1 MQHFKPYFR
10 IVILLFLNL
19 LLSEAREVR
28 AQILTDKEFFQS
40 LNLNYP
46 GLEKVNASVAKG
58 DYTAAKKAFVIH
70 LKSRTSPKWYV
81 DWHDFNKPGIR
92 NTKTDLVE
100 ADRYASDELL
110 SCGTWYKFKNKIDW
124 TSNHS
129 PNNYDEWTWQLN
141 RFYHWTVLGKAYWAT
156 GDEKYA
162 KAFVRQ
168 LNSWIDQCALP
179 TKSFNGVGSAWRT
192 IETGIRALGN
202 WPDSYNYFLSSPT
215 FDDESIF
222 KMVKSFYEHGCHLR
236 EHNTANNWLTIEMQ
250 GLYTIAI
257 LFPEFKTSS
266 NWQEYAISRLYE
278 EEVNQFHPDG
288 AQKELAPSYHS
299 VSLSSIV
306 GVYKLAKLN
315 NLSLPKEFVNRLES
329 VYEYYVKVMMPNG
342 QMPAV
347 NDSRWVE
354 AEPFLKEAVELFPDR
369 SDFRYVLSRGK
380 EGKKPSYTSVWM
392 PWAGWYVMRSG
403 WGEDDYYAFF
413 EVGPF
418 GTAHQHEDKLN
429 VLLYAYGQP
438 LVTECGIY
446 AYDKSDFRRYSISS
460 RGHNVASVDG
470 KEQNRSGLA
479 KNDEVLISQKPLQNV
494 WRTNRKYDYGEGVY
508 NEGYGDGLDKSVS
521 HKRSVKFVKN
531 KKHKFWIVKDTF
543 IPNDDKNHHYETWF
557 HFNTNECVNDE
568 GKGIVYSNSSN
579 EPNVVIIP
587 LKNNDGINTKI
598 VKGQNNQITQGYI
611 SKVKRDDS
619 FQKIPVAEPHFSI
632 DNKGET
638 YQYYVFIPY
647 GTNKEMP
654 VLSIKKISSRKYKIS
669 LCDGESIIVKL
680 D

>member
-10 IVILLFLNL
+10 LVILLFLNL

-92 NTKTDLVE
+92 NTKADLVE

-110 SCGTWYKFKNKIDW
+110 SCGIWYKFKNKIDW

-179 TKSFNGVGSAWRT
+179 TKSFNGVGSVWRT

-278 EEVNQFHPDG
+278 EEVNQFYPDG

-299 VSLSSIV
+299 VCLSSIV

-329 VYEYYVKVMMPNG
+329 VFEYYVKVMMPNG

-418 GTAHQHEDKLN
+418 GIAHQHEDKLN

-438 LVTECGIY
+438 LITECGIY

-479 KNDEVLISQKPLQNV
+479 KNDEVLVSQKPLQNV
-494 WRTNRKYDYGEGVY
+494 WRSNRRYDYGEGVY
-508 NEGYGDGLDKSVS
+508 NEGFGEDLDKSVS

-531 KKHKFWIVKDTF
+531 KYWVVSDTF
-543 IPNDDKNHHYETWF
+543 IPSDNDKHTYETWF
-557 HFNTNECVNDE
+557 HFNSPQCELNDE
-568 GKGIVYSNSSN
+568 LGIVYSN
-579 EPNVVIIP
+579 EPNAANIAVIP
-587 LKNNDGINTKI
+587 LVDGITINV
-598 VKGQNNQITQGYI
+598 VKGEIKSEIQGWLSSYQGNDVYQMKPIATSIFCFSGQGLLIT
-611 SKVKRDDS
+611 
-619 FQKIPVAEPHFSI
+619 H
-632 DNKGET
+632 
-638 YQYYVFIPY
+638 YVFVPY
-647 GTNKEMP
+647 KANEEMP
-654 VLSIKKISSRKYKIS
+654 IKSIKRKSSHKYILQMVNGK
-669 LCDGESIIVKL
+669 KL
-680 D
+680 TIRI